1 MFVNV
6 AKKKWYSAANLEHM
20 KQKVCDCGSELI
32 LADKEGA

>member
-6 AKKKWYSAANLEHM
+6 AKKKLYAGANFEHM